1 VVAGGGAM
9 RLGGGGRQSGQDRAR
24 APRLRRRGTRGGAA
38 VGSGS
43 GRGARVAGAGGGGL
57 GSGWWTAGARR
68 KMQSGAW
75 VGEEGGEEIKWREKE
90 RFDLSPLSKIRRSK
104 SSCEGG
110 P

>member
-1 VVAGGGAM
+1 
-9 RLGGGGRQSGQDRAR
+9 
-24 APRLRRRGTRGGAA
+24 
-38 VGSGS
+38 
-43 GRGARVAGAGGGGL
+43 
-57 GSGWWTAGARR
+57 
-68 KMQSGAW
+68 MQSGAW